1 MSQSFISLNFLPKG
15 KFRVDLV
22 EGVTKTNF
30 FSICYGALT
39 TIGLLTFIS
48 YATTYVLMENLS
60 YQRNQIGTIVGDLQ
74 VVAEIA
80 LLIIF
85 LPVGLIA
92 DKIGRRQVYSFGMFA
107 MGLSYFLYPLAT
119 GIGELTIYR
128 IVFAIGMGA
137 ATGMLGTVTADYPQ
151 NHTRGK
157 MIAVTGILNAT
168 GVIIVSLVFARLP
181 ENFAQ
186 MGYDQI
192 TAGMYAM
199 WVVAGMCLITSIV
212 VAFGLQKGT
221 PTEEQKKIPYI
232 QQIKSGLEE
241 GRNPR
246 ILLAYASAFVAR
258 SDLVILGTFLV
269 LWGVATGIDMGM
281 TTSEA
286 TKAARLVFVTSSISA
301 LIASPI
307 IGYLIDKVDRILAV
321 SVCMAVASAGYLSM
335 FFIDNVLDPE
345 SRPFFILLGVGQQCA
360 FFAATT
366 LLGQEAPKMKRGAI
380 VGVFNLAGAL
390 GILISTGVGGRL
402 FDAIDPSAPFI
413 FIGFCNIFVSLFAI
427 YVRKVAP
434 RPKEP
439 IGT

>member
-1 MSQSFISLNFLPKG
+1 MSQSFLSLNFLPKG
-15 KFRVDLV
+15 RFRVDLV

-48 YATTYVLMENLS
+48 YATTYVLIENLD

-128 IVFAIGMGA
+128 IIYAIGMGA

-168 GVIIVSLVFARLP
+168 GVIFVSLVFARLP

-186 MGYDQI
+186 MGYDQV
-192 TAGMYAM
+192 TAGQYAM
-199 WVVAGMCLITSIV
+199 WVVAGMCLITSVV

-241 GRNPR
+241 GKKPR

-269 LWGVATGIDMGM
+269 LWGVATGTDMGM

-286 TKAARLVFVTSSISA
+286 TKAARLIFVTSSMSA

-321 SVCMAVASAGYLSM
+321 SVCMALASAGYLSM
-335 FFIDNVLDPE
+335 FFIDNVLDPG
-345 SRPFFILLGVGQQCA
+345 SKPFFILLGVGQQCA

-413 FIGFCNIFVSLFAI
+413 FIGFCNVFVSLFAL
-427 YVRKVAP
+427 YVNKVSP
-434 RPKEP
+434 TPQEP

>member
-1 MSQSFISLNFLPKG
+1 MSQSFLSLNFLPKG
-15 KFRVDLV
+15 RFRVDLV

-48 YATTYVLMENLS
+48 YATTYVLIENLD

-119 GIGELTIYR
+119 GIGELTVYR
-128 IVFAIGMGA
+128 IIYAIGMGA

-168 GVIIVSLVFARLP
+168 GVIFVSLVFARLP

-186 MGYDQI
+186 MGYDQV
-192 TAGMYAM
+192 TAGQYAM
-199 WVVAGMCLITSIV
+199 WVVAGMCLITSVV

-241 GRNPR
+241 GKKPR

-269 LWGVATGIDMGM
+269 LWGVATGTDMGM

-286 TKAARLVFVTSSISA
+286 TKAARLVFVTSSMSA

-321 SVCMAVASAGYLSM
+321 SVCMALASAGYLSM
-335 FFIDNVLDPE
+335 FFIDNVLDPG
-345 SRPFFILLGVGQQCA
+345 SKPFFILLGVGQQCA

-413 FIGFCNIFVSLFAI
+413 FIGFCNVFVSLFAL
-427 YVRKVAP
+427 YVNKVSP
-434 RPKEP
+434 TPQEP

>member
-1 MSQSFISLNFLPKG
+1 MSQSFLSLNFLPKG

-48 YATTYVLMENLS
+48 YATTYVLLENLS
-60 YQRNQIGTIVGDLQ
+60 YQRDQIGTIVGDLQ

-119 GIGELTIYR
+119 GIGELTVYR
-128 IVFAIGMGA
+128 IIYAIGMGA

-168 GVIIVSLVFARLP
+168 GVITVSLVFARLP

-286 TKAARLVFVTSSISA
+286 TKAARLVFVTASISA

-335 FFIDNVLDPE
+335 FFIDNVLDPG

>member
-1 MSQSFISLNFLPKG
+1 MSQSFLSLNFLPKG

-48 YATTYVLMENLS
+48 YATTYVLLENLS
-60 YQRNQIGTIVGDLQ
+60 YQRNQIGPIVGDLQ

-119 GIGELTIYR
+119 GIGELTVYR
-128 IVFAIGMGA
+128 IIYAIGMGA

-168 GVIIVSLVFARLP
+168 GVITVSLVFARLP

-186 MGYDQI
+186 MGFDQV

-199 WVVAGMCLITSIV
+199 WVVAGMCLITSVV

-335 FFIDNVLDPE
+335 FFIDNVLDPG

-413 FIGFCNIFVSLFAI
+413 FIGFCNVFVSLFAV
-427 YVRKVAP
+427 YVSKVAP
-434 RPKEP
+434 MPKGP

>member
-1 MSQSFISLNFLPKG
+1 MSQPFISLNFLPKG

-48 YATTYVLMENLS
+48 YATTYVLIENLE

-128 IVFAIGMGA
+128 IIYAIGMGA

-186 MGYDQI
+186 MGYDQV
-192 TAGMYAM
+192 TAGQYAM

-241 GRNPR
+241 GKKPR
-246 ILLAYASAFVAR
+246 ILLAYAAAFVAR

-269 LWGVATGIDMGM
+269 LWGVATGTDMGM

-286 TKAARLVFVTSSISA
+286 TKAARLIFVTSSTSA

-321 SVCMAVASAGYLSM
+321 SVCMALASAGYLSM
-335 FFIDNVLDPE
+335 FFIDNVLDPG
-345 SRPFFILLGVGQQCA
+345 SKPFFILLGVGQQCA

-413 FIGFCNIFVSLFAI
+413 FIGFCNVFVSFFAL
-427 YVRKVAP
+427 YVNKVSP
-434 RPKEP
+434 TPKES